1 MKAVG
6 GPGSDSHEKEN
17 HDQSS
22 DPEEILVLDSEE
34 LTFTYSAYSHLLY
47 QSLQANV
54 IDLLFHFFFQLV
66 DVLEIGELVFE
77 FGHVDSN

>member
-6 GPGSDSHEKEN
+6 GPGSDGNEEEN

-34 LTFTYSAYSHLLY
+34 LTVAYTAYSHLLY
-47 QSLQANV
+47 QSLQANFV
-54 IDLLFHFFFQLV
+54 DLLFYFFLQFF
-66 DVLEIGELVFE
+66 DVLEIGELVCE

>member
-6 GPGSDSHEKEN
+6 GPGSNSHKEEN

-34 LTFTYSAYSHLLY
+34 LTVAYTAYSHLLY

-54 IDLLFHFFFQLV
+54 IDFLFHFFLQLL
-66 DVLEIGELVFE
+66 DILAIGELVFE
-77 FGHVDSN
+77 FGHVDCF

>member
-6 GPGSDSHEKEN
+6 GPGSDGHEKEN

-22 DPEEILVLDSEE
+22 DPEEILVLNSEE
-34 LTFTYSAYSHLLY
+34 LTVAYTAYSHLLY
-47 QSLQANV
+47 QSLQANFV
-54 IDLLFHFFFQLV
+54 DLLLHFFLQLL
-66 DVLEIGELVFE
+66 DILEIGELVFE

>member
-6 GPGSDSHEKEN
+6 GPGSDGHEKEN

-54 IDLLFHFFFQLV
+54 MDFLLHFFPELSYVFK
-66 DVLEIGELVFE
+66 IGELVFE
-77 FGHVDSN
+77 FGHVDSF